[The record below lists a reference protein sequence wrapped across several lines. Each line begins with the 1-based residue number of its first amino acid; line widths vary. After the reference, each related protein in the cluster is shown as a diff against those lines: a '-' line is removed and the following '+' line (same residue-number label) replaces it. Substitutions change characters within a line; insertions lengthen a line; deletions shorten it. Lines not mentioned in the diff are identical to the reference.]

1 MSDQTI
7 SPKLTP
13 GRRASLRGRGWEILR
28 GQPPPPAG
36 QPAEPLTPPAPEEGL
51 PGAEA
56 APALELAA
64 APELAKLRGSPPPAS
79 VVPPTEEVPPQRM
92 AVVVEPEAE
101 AIPWVETTAGAKSLQ
116 SAIYTPPPE
125 VEALVPE
132 EPETILPEG
141 EPTPA
146 VEDEA
151 AAGGQLQIARQPFV
165 LDDLSRAGIVIQ
177 PQDARIDAGELAPA
191 GGRPRPQSGEL
202 FAAEREIVP
211 SQELLAR
218 FVTDERLEALWQEIE
233 RLQAALPQRLKGLPA
248 RADAYQ
254 RELLQASALLLQ
266 NRANYDDVR
275 AIITRLQVDLARDEQ
290 IEADI
295 RRYKP
300 RLLLYLILVLVLWVI
315 LMLLEPIVARSLGDG
330 LGMQAI
336 SAVYHPTL
344 FGVLGAILRAYF
356 TLNKHTVQLRDFD
369 PAHLSWYIMNPV
381 IGGVM
386 GLLMTLVFG
395 AGIVST
401 VGLGAL
407 EQVQPEVVG
416 QYPFLLWVLCV
427 VAGYNQNVVLR
438 LLARLL
444 RGTGQ
449 PEDEQAARPAGSEN
463 PSEQSVGD

>member
-1 MSDQTI
+1 MNDQTI

-28 GQPPPPAG
+28 GQPPPPAV
-36 QPAEPLTPPAPEEGL
+36 QPAELLALATPEAS

-64 APELAKLRGSPPPAS
+64 APELAKLRGSPPPAPI
-79 VVPPTEEVPPQRM
+79 VPPGEEVPPQRL
-92 AVVVEPEAE
+92 AVVVEPELE
-101 AIPWVETTAGAKSLQ
+101 AIPWVETTAGARSLR
-116 SAIYTPPPE
+116 SEGYVPPPE

-141 EPTPA
+141 EPAPA
-146 VEDEA
+146 AEDAA

-218 FVTDERLEALWQEIE
+218 FVTDERLEALWQDIE

-248 RADAYQ
+248 RADTYQ

-266 NRANYDDVR
+266 DRANYDDVR
-275 AIITRLQVDLARDEQ
+275 AMITRLQVDLARDEQ

-300 RLLLYLILVLVLWVI
+300 RLLLYLILVLVLWAI
-315 LMLLEPIVARSLGDG
+315 LMLLEPVVSRSFGAG
-330 LGMQAI
+330 LGMQVV
-336 SAVYHPTL
+336 SVVYHPAL

-356 TLNKHTVQLRDFD
+356 TLNKHTVQLHDFD

-444 RGTGQ
+444 RGAGQ
-449 PEDEQAARPAGSEN
+449 AEDEQPTRPAMPEKPPEPGG
-463 PSEQSVGD
+463 GD